1 MKSKSSKNFKTPQTM
16 LHLETK
22 GISLILKFNKSQ
34 EKSRVSLGLKGQKL
48 RSLLKIANVSMKMRE
63 IILERNWRLRK
74 DSRLFLNI
82 KQREMDFMQ

>member
-1 MKSKSSKNFKTPQTM
+1 MKSQSSKNVQTPKTM
-16 LHLETK
+16 LLLETK

-34 EKSRVSLGLKGQKL
+34 EKLQVSLGLKGQNL
-48 RSLLKIANVSMKMRE
+48 RSLLKIAIVSMKMRE
-63 IILERNWRLRK
+63 IILERNCRLRK